1 MAVGGLAEVAD
12 SRLPQQPFLDF
23 QLAGYE
29 PRKYSSITETLRNSY
44 HITAHQLI
52 CEQRTYLFQRHN
64 LYLRRTFIIPLGDFH
79 HMLAYFFL

>member
-12 SRLPQQPFLDF
+12 SCLFQQLFLDF

-44 HITAHQLI
+44 HITAHQLSDVCTTRVVHVHI
-52 CEQRTYLFQRHN
+52 S
-64 LYLRRTFIIPLGDFH
+64 
-79 HMLAYFFL
+79 